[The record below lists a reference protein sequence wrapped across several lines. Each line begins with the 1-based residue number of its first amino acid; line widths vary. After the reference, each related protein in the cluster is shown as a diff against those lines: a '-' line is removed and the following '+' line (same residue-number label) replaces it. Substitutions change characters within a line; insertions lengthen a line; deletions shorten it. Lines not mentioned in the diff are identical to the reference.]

1 MDIIKTITLFTFV
14 STVSGFNVLA
24 YWCIIHRL
32 KYEAA
37 CCLTCFLSTLGIN
50 QMPYKANKL
59 LRNISVVSKRR
70 TRLVRPYLC
79 QSSNKHVASVM
90 YGYAASK
97 AWRKR

>member
-1 MDIIKTITLFTFV
+1 MDIIKTITLFTFT
-14 STVSGFNVLA
+14 STGFNVLA

-32 KYEAA
+32 RYEAA
-37 CCLTCFLSTLGIN
+37 CCLTCFLATLGIN

-59 LRNISVVSKRR
+59 LTNISAVSERR

-97 AWRKR
+97 ARRKR